1 MISGRAFGA
10 VALCASPHSASKE
23 HDLKHA
29 SSVMSL
35 QFKTKRLDR
44 LDAYEQ
50 ENKEQRTEYN
60 KEKQRKTKN
69 REKPAFCK
77 TLPRNDKHGEEN
89 CQKLSVQDED
99 VKSPVYKVKS
109 PRFKVLS
116 TAR

>member
-50 ENKEQRTEYN
+50 ENKEERTRYN
-60 KEKQRKTKN
+60 KEKQRETSILQNASSK
-69 REKPAFCK
+69 
-77 TLPRNDKHGEEN
+77 
-89 CQKLSVQDED
+89 
-99 VKSPVYKVKS
+99 
-109 PRFKVLS
+109 
-116 TAR
+116 

>member
-50 ENKEQRTEYN
+50 ENKEERTGYN
-60 KEKQRKTKN
+60 KEKQRKNQHFAKRFLEMTN
-69 REKPAFCK
+69 MEKKIAKSCQYRMK
-77 TLPRNDKHGEEN
+77 T
-89 CQKLSVQDED
+89 
-99 VKSPVYKVKS
+99 
-109 PRFKVLS
+109 
-116 TAR
+116 

>member
-50 ENKEQRTEYN
+50 ENKEERTGYN
-60 KEKQRKTKN
+60 KEKQRKTSI
-69 REKPAFCK
+69 CK

-89 CQKLSVQDED
+89 CQKLSVHDED

>member
-10 VALCASPHSASKE
+10 VALCASPHSESKE

-50 ENKEQRTEYN
+50 ENKEERTGYN
-60 KEKQRKTKN
+60 KENK
-69 REKPAFCK
+69 EKPAFCK